1 MNDSIK
7 ILNPDG
13 NPARESMSGYNNTG
27 VGFGGELSRWN
38 VSSKSQDA
46 AILPSFDSGN
56 ARAADLVRND
66 GYAKSGVQLHI
77 DHIVGHQFK
86 LVYKP
91 NYLLLGLEI
100 TNEEVAKFTK
110 LVEAKFTNFAEDP
123 RCYID
128 AERKRTFTMLIRE
141 GIGTHCKAGEIT
153 AKAEYFNKRGSKY
166 KTAIKMIDYARI
178 SNPDGAMDTKNLK
191 AGVKSNKHGAALGYY
206 VRTSHPSDMG
216 LNFLEAYTWQY
227 VPRELPWGR
236 EQLIHKFE
244 PEGEGQ
250 TRGVNNFLAALS
262 KLKMLEKFQATTLQ
276 NAITNA
282 MYAATIESELDSSE
296 VFKALGG
303 SESGSDM
310 LNQFM
315 ANKADFHEASGGIKM
330 DGVAIPHLLPNEKL
344 KLQGVSAPSG
354 NLAAFEN
361 GILRNIAKSL
371 GVSFEQLSG
380 NFSETKYSSARA
392 AMGESY
398 KYFLGKRE
406 VIAKAFAN
414 SIFTLWF
421 EEAVNLG
428 DIVLPKGANGNFY
441 DMKTAWTRCNWI
453 GAGKTQIDGLKGV
466 KEAIEKITAGLST
479 YEKEFGN
486 MGEDYQEM
494 FAQQYREQL
503 ELEKMGRKAIWLV
516 AATANEDSEDD
527 DEDGDEPPKPKKQKE
542 APEVN
547 TNE

>member
-1 MNDSIK
+1 MTESIQ
-7 ILNPDG
+7 ILNPSG
-13 NPARESMSGYNNTG
+13 EPAREAMTSYTGAGNGYAG
-27 VGFGGELSRWN
+27 QLSRWN
-38 VSSKSQDA
+38 VNSKSADA
-46 AILPSFDSGN
+46 AILPTFDAGN

-91 NYLLLGLEI
+91 NYLLLGLDI
-100 TNEEVAKFTK
+100 SSEEVAKFTK
-110 LVEAKFTNFAEDP
+110 MVEAKFTNFAEDP

-178 SNPDGAMDTKNLK
+178 SNPDGAMDTKHLK
-191 AGVKSNKHGAALGYY
+191 AGVKSDKHGAALGYH
-206 VRTSHPSDMG
+206 VRTSHPSEGG

-227 VPRELPWGR
+227 IPRELHWGR
-236 EQLIHKFE
+236 QQFIHVFE

-303 SESGSDM
+303 SESGSQM
-310 LNQFM
+310 LSQFM
-315 ANKADFHEASGGIKM
+315 NAKADFHEETGGIKL

-344 KLQGVSAPSG
+344 SLQGVSAPSG

-380 NFSETKYSSARA
+380 NFSDTNYSSARA
-392 AMGESY
+392 AMGEAF

-414 SIFTLWF
+414 AIFTLWF

-428 DIVLPKGANGNFY
+428 DIVLPKNANGNFY
-441 DMKTAWTRCNWI
+441 EMKTAWTRCNWI

-466 KEAIEKITAGLST
+466 KEAIEKISAGLST

-494 FAQQYREQL
+494 FAQQYRETL
-503 ELEKMGRKAIWLV
+503 ELAKMGRKPIWL
-516 AATANEDSEDD
+516 TAEKSDNSDDD
-527 DEDGDEPPKPKKQKE
+527 DEEETPRKKMKE
-542 APEVN
+542 QPETN